1 MLTIEIFSDVI
12 CPWCFI
18 GKRRLDKAL
27 DGETGAGVTV
37 RWRPYQLYPHAP
49 IEGWDRQDFMQRR
62 YGAAAESGRVP
73 SRIRE
78 EAEQEGLDL
87 RYDLIRRVPNTLLAH
102 RLMELAELKDS
113 QHALAEALF
122 VGYFCNGEDVGD
134 IDTLAGIGAQVGLD
148 PNETHKLLAG
158 DFAQEEVQQQLQRA
172 PELGVVGVPGYVLGG
187 GFLLPGAQSVD
198 TMQQIIMR
206 AKLRLGNGL

>member
-49 IEGWDRQDFMQRR
+49 IEGWDRQDLMRRR

-78 EAEQEGLDL
+78 EAEQEGLEL

-122 VGYFCNGEDVGD
+122 VGYFCNGDDVGD

-148 PNETHKLLAG
+148 PEGTHKLLAG
-158 DFAQEEVQQQLQRA
+158 DFALEEVQQQLQRA
-172 PELGVVGVPGYVLGG
+172 PDLGVVGVPGYVLGG

-198 TMQQIIMR
+198 TMQQIITR
-206 AKLRLGNGL
+206 AKLRFGRGL

>member
-78 EAEQEGLDL
+78 EAEQEGLEL
-87 RYDLIRRVPNTLLAH
+87 RYDLIRRLPNTLLAH

-134 IDTLAGIGAQVGLD
+134 IDTLASIGAQVGLE
-148 PNETHKLLAG
+148 PKETHKL
-158 DFAQEEVQQQLQRA
+158 
-172 PELGVVGVPGYVLGG
+172 VGLF
-187 GFLLPGAQSVD
+187 GF
-198 TMQQIIMR
+198 
-206 AKLRLGNGL
+206 

>member
-1 MLTIEIFSDVI
+1 
-12 CPWCFI
+12 
-18 GKRRLDKAL
+18 
-27 DGETGAGVTV
+27 
-37 RWRPYQLYPHAP
+37 
-49 IEGWDRQDFMQRR
+49 MQRR

-78 EAEQEGLDL
+78 EAEQEELEL

-113 QHALAEALF
+113 QHALADALF

-148 PNETHKLLAG
+148 PKETHKLLAG
-158 DFAQEEVQQQLQRA
+158 DFALEEVQRQLQRA
-172 PELGVVGVPGYVLGG
+172 PDLGVVGVPGYVLGG

-198 TMQQIIMR
+198 TMQQIITR
-206 AKLRLGNGL
+206 AKLRFGRGL

>member
-27 DGETGAGVTV
+27 DGETGVGVTV

-49 IEGWDRQDFMQRR
+49 IEGWDRQDLMRRR

-78 EAEQEGLDL
+78 EAEQEGLEL

-134 IDTLAGIGAQVGLD
+134 IHTLAGIGAQVGLD
-148 PNETHKLLAG
+148 PKETHKLLAG
-158 DFAQEEVQQQLQRA
+158 DFALEEVQQQLQRA
-172 PELGVVGVPGYVLGG
+172 PDLGVVGVPGYVLGG

-198 TMQQIIMR
+198 TMQQIITR
-206 AKLRLGNGL
+206 AKLRFGRGL